1 MTRASRS
8 KLLAFVSVAALLPA
22 LGLMNHG
29 GQAIAADTMARDDA
43 AACKALAGQ
52 TMAGGVTI
60 TAADYNPNGATIERA
75 KLAIPFCRI
84 AGFAAPTSDSHVGF
98 EVWLPP
104 ASAWNGKYQ
113 QEGSGGS
120 SGSIGTGS
128 MVEPLQAG
136 YATLATDNGHITD
149 PNAPD
154 GGSEQAWGVSGR
166 HRSVGDAATWGG
178 DLHHGLEPEQAA

>member
-1 MTRASRS
+1 MTRASRTR
-8 KLLAFVSVAALLPA
+8 LLTFASVMALLPA
-22 LGLMNHG
+22 LAFTG
-29 GQAIAADTMARDDA
+29 GTGPAIAADATARDDA

-60 TAADYNPNGATIERA
+60 TAADYNASGATVERA
-75 KLAIPFCRI
+75 KVTVPFCRI

-120 SGSIGTGS
+120 VGSIGTGS

-136 YATLATDNGHITD
+136 YATLATDNGHLTD
-149 PNAPD
+149 DSKAN
-154 GGSEQAWGVSGR
+154 GGSEQSWGVG
-166 HRSVGDAATWGG
+166 H
-178 DLHHGLEPEQAA
+178 P